1 MDLKLCNKK
10 ALVTGST
17 SGIGFATALALA
29 TEGAQVVL
37 NGRSA
42 ERVNNARQRL
52 LAQFPDA
59 QVYGAAIDL
68 SSALGVQELLT
79 AHPDIDILVNNLGIF
94 EPKPFTEITDDD
106 WLRFFK
112 VNVMSGVRLSR
123 AYLPGMKQRNWGRI
137 VFVSSE
143 SGANIPVEMVHY
155 GVSKASQLA
164 VSRGIAE
171 DTAGTGVTCNSVMP
185 GPTLTEGV
193 ADFFA
198 SLAAA
203 QGIDL
208 AEAQRRF
215 FAEARPSSLL
225 KRFITPEE
233 VASLITYVCS
243 PLAAA
248 TNGAA
253 LRVDGGVVRSIL

>member
-1 MDLKLCNKK
+1 MDLQLRHKR

-17 SGIGFATALALA
+17 AGIGFATAVALA
-29 TEGAQVVL
+29 REGAHIVL

-42 ERVNNARQRL
+42 EHTESARLRL
-52 LAQFPDA
+52 LDTVPGAQASTVVADLS
-59 QVYGAAIDL
+59 GAA
-68 SSALGVQELLT
+68 GVQ
-79 AHPDIDILVNNLGIF
+79 AVVAAFANVDILVNNLGIF
-94 EPKPFTEITDDD
+94 EPKPFEEIGDAD
-106 WLRFFK
+106 WTRMFE

-143 SGANIPVEMVHY
+143 SGANTPAEMVHY
-155 GVSKASQLA
+155 GMSKSAQLA

-171 DTAGTGVTCNSVMP
+171 TTAGTGVTCNAVLP
-185 GPTLTEGV
+185 GPTMTEGV
-193 ADFFA
+193 GDFF
-198 SLAAA
+198 SCLAEA

-208 AEAQRRF
+208 PEAQRRF

-225 KRFITPEE
+225 KRFIDPAE
-233 VASLITYVCS
+233 VANLIAYVCS
-243 PLAAA
+243 PLSAA

-253 LRVDGGVVRSIL
+253 LRVDGGVIRSIV